1 MMRRGNQSERGSVF
15 PDLNQGLAPCSPQLV
30 VFVPV
35 FSLLAFESAN
45 RVRATRAN
53 DYQGGVQAVFFQPL
67 CIYRANRHRL
77 AWWRPVCLQCF
88 QHLQLAYLS
97 KTSCP
102 VIRGA
107 PFPSVVSLP
116 NSKIFLRLLQY
127 FVLQEDRTY
136 EYIRAYK
143 RDVRLRPSFA
153 SKRFLSYRHSRSK
166 QQCRLATGVH
176 NIEANI
182 IVSSKKNHRRKAQ

>member
-1 MMRRGNQSERGSVF
+1 MMRRGNQSERGSISS
-15 PDLNQGLAPCSPQLV
+15 DLNQGLAPCSPQLV

-35 FSLLAFESAN
+35 FSLLAFQSAN

-53 DYQGGVQAVFFQPL
+53 DYKGGVQAVFFQPL

-88 QHLQLAYLS
+88 QHLQLSYLG

-136 EYIRAYK
+136 EYIWVYK

-153 SKRFLSYRHSRSK
+153 SKRFLSHSHSRSK
-166 QQCRLATGVH
+166 KQCRLATGAH
-176 NIEANI
+176 IIEPD
-182 IVSSKKNHRRKAQ
+182 IVLSKKNHKRKAQ